1 MGRRPLVLPAV
12 LALTLAA
19 ALGGCGGGEGDTGSD
34 GDRPGSGSTSGSSST
49 SPSPA
54 QSTGNAAGLLGPVG
68 LVQAADGTV
77 WAAWAASDVV
87 APLEGADAQ
96 PGEPVDVGGTPLRM
110 ALLDNTL
117 WVTTIRGGEL
127 VQVDP
132 ATSSVV
138 RRVTLGEEPE
148 GIAVLDGHLFVVL
161 QAGQALVEV
170 DPADGALLR
179 RYDVGGAPR
188 MVAAGEGALF
198 VGDNDGGRVVRVE
211 PGRAEKVTRSGAVCA
226 GVQGVEV
233 VGDTVW
239 AACMTDGT
247 VVGLDPQS
255 LEVTSTVEVA
265 GDPDGLAPGSGADL
279 LVSLQDGPGLA
290 VVDTA
295 AGTSEQV
302 WTGTSGRLLD
312 KANTDVVERDG
323 TAFVSDYL
331 GDAVRVVPLDQLD
344 E

>member
-1 MGRRPLVLPAV
+1 MGRRSLVLPVALGLT
-12 LALTLAA
+12 LALT
-19 ALGGCGGGEGDTGSD
+19 GCGGDDEGAAAGPTTATPSEQE
-34 GDRPGSGSTSGSSST
+34 STEPT
-49 SPSPA
+49 P
-54 QSTGNAAGLLGPVG
+54 STGNDAGLLGPVG
-68 LVQAADGTV
+68 LTQAADGTV
-77 WAAWAASDVV
+77 WAAWSASDVV

-96 PGEPVDVGGTPLRM
+96 PGEPVEVGDTPLRM
-110 ALLDNTL
+110 VLLDNTL

-148 GIAVLDGHLFVVL
+148 GVAALDGHLFVVL
-161 QAGQALVEV
+161 QAGRALVEV

-188 MVAAGEGALF
+188 AVTAGDGALF
-198 VGDNDGGRVVRVE
+198 VGDNEGGRVVRVD
-211 PGRAEKVTRSGAVCA
+211 PGRKERVTRSDAVCA
-226 GVQGVEV
+226 GVQDVQVLNGS
-233 VGDTVW
+233 VW

-247 VVGLDPQS
+247 VVGLDPAS
-255 LEVTSTVEVA
+255 LEVTATVEVA
-265 GDPDGLAPGSGADL
+265 GDPDGLAPGSGAGL
-279 LVSLQDGPGLA
+279 LVGLQDGPGLA

-295 AGTSEQV
+295 SGTSEQV

-312 KANTDVVERDG
+312 KADTDVVERDG

-331 GDAVRVVPLDQLD
+331 GDAVRVVRLD
-344 E
+344 ELDE

>member
-1 MGRRPLVLPAV
+1 MGRRPLLLPVALGLALV
-12 LALTLAA
+12 LA
-19 ALGGCGGGEGDTGSD
+19 GCGGDGGSSADDGAAGPTSTGSSAD
-34 GDRPGSGSTSGSSST
+34 GT
-49 SPSPA
+49 PSA
-54 QSTGNAAGLLGPVG
+54 STGNAAGLLGPVG
-68 LVQAADGTV
+68 LAQAADGTV
-77 WAAWAASDVV
+77 WAAWSASDVV

-96 PGEPVDVGGTPLRM
+96 PGTPVDVGGTPLRM

-132 ATSSVV
+132 VTSSVV

-148 GIAVLDGHLFVVL
+148 GITALDGHLFVVL
-161 QAGQALVEV
+161 QAGKALVEV

-188 MVAAGEGALF
+188 IVAAGDGALF
-198 VGDNDGGRVVRVE
+198 VGDFEGGRVVRVE
-211 PGRAEKVTRSGAVCA
+211 PGRKEKVTDSGAVCA
-226 GVQGVEV
+226 GVQDVEV
-233 VGDTVW
+233 LNGTVW

-247 VVGLDPQS
+247 VVGLDPAS
-255 LEVTSTVEVA
+255 LEVTTTVEVA
-265 GDPDGLAPGSGADL
+265 GDPDGLAPGPGAGL
-279 LVSLQDGPGLA
+279 IVSLQDGPGLA
-290 VVDTA
+290 VVDTG

-331 GDAVRVVPLDQLD
+331 GDAVRVVRLD

>member
-1 MGRRPLVLPAV
+1 M
-12 LALTLAA
+12 
-19 ALGGCGGGEGDTGSD
+19 
-34 GDRPGSGSTSGSSST
+34 
-49 SPSPA
+49 
-54 QSTGNAAGLLGPVG
+54 
-68 LVQAADGTV
+68 
-77 WAAWAASDVV
+77 
-87 APLEGADAQ
+87 
-96 PGEPVDVGGTPLRM
+96 
-110 ALLDNTL
+110 
-117 WVTTIRGGEL
+117 
-127 VQVDP
+127 
-132 ATSSVV
+132 
-138 RRVTLGEEPE
+138 
-148 GIAVLDGHLFVVL
+148 
-161 QAGQALVEV
+161 
-170 DPADGALLR
+170 
-179 RYDVGGAPR
+179 
-188 MVAAGEGALF
+188 
-198 VGDNDGGRVVRVE
+198 
-211 PGRAEKVTRSGAVCA
+211 CA
-226 GVQGVEV
+226 GVQDIEV

-331 GDAVRVVPLDQLD
+331 GDAVRVGTPRPGRRVEEERCRPSGRPARCGCVGWS
-344 E
+344 

>member
-1 MGRRPLVLPAV
+1 MSRRRTLLPVALGAASLLALVLA
-12 LALTLAA
+12 
-19 ALGGCGGGEGDTGSD
+19 GCGGD
-34 GDRPGSGSTSGSSST
+34 GSTGDDHAAGPASTAPSADGSPT
-49 SPSPA
+49 PSA
-54 QSTGNAAGLLGPVG
+54 ATGNAAGLLGPVG
-68 LVQAADGTV
+68 LAQAADGTV
-77 WAAWAASDVV
+77 WAAWSASDAV
-87 APLEGADAQ
+87 APLEGADAR
-96 PGEPVDVGGTPLRM
+96 PGDPVEVGDTPLRM
-110 ALLDNTL
+110 VLLDTTL

-148 GIAVLDGHLFVVL
+148 GVAVLDGHLFVVL

-170 DPADGALLR
+170 DPGDGALLR

-188 MVAAGEGALF
+188 AVAAGEDALF
-198 VGDNDGGRVVRVE
+198 VGDNAGGRVVRVD
-211 PGRAEKVTRSGAVCA
+211 PGRKEKVTRSDAVCA
-226 GVQGVEV
+226 GVQDVQVLNG
-233 VGDTVW
+233 TVW

-247 VVGLDPQS
+247 VVGLDPAS
-255 LEVTSTVEVA
+255 LEVTSSVQVA
-265 GDPDGLAPGSGADL
+265 GDPDGLAPGPGAGL

-295 AGTSEQV
+295 SGRSEQV
-302 WTGTSGRLLD
+302 WSGSSGRLLD

-331 GDAVRVVPLDQLD
+331 GDAVRVVRLD
-344 E
+344 EDDE

>member
-1 MGRRPLVLPAV
+1 MGRRLHSSLTLPVVTGLLLVLA
-12 LALTLAA
+12 
-19 ALGGCGGGEGDTGSD
+19 GCGGSD
-34 GDRPGSGSTSGSSST
+34 GDDSADPARSGKPLPTGSSS
-49 SPSPA
+49 SAAPS
-54 QSTGNAAGLLGPVG
+54 SGNAAGLLGPVG
-68 LVQAADGTV
+68 LVSAADGTI

-96 PGEPVDVGGTPLRM
+96 PGTPVEVGGAPLRM
-110 ALLDNTL
+110 ALLGNTL

-132 ATSSVV
+132 VTSSVV

-148 GIAVLDGHLFVVL
+148 GIAAFDGHLFVVL

-188 MVAAGEGALF
+188 IVAAGDDALF
-198 VGDNDGGRVVRVE
+198 VSDFEGGRVVRVE
-211 PGRAEKVTRSGAVCA
+211 PGRAEKVTDSGTVCA
-226 GVQGVEV
+226 GVQDVEV
-233 VGDTVW
+233 LNGTVW

-247 VVGLDPQS
+247 VVGLDPET
-255 LEVTSTVEVA
+255 LEVRSTVEVA
-265 GDPDGLAPGSGADL
+265 GDPDGLAPGPGAGL

-290 VVDTA
+290 VVDTD

-331 GDAVRVVPLDQLD
+331 GDAVRVVRLDQ
-344 E
+344 

>member
-1 MGRRPLVLPAV
+1 MGRRPLLLP
-12 LALTLAA
+12 A
-19 ALGGCGGGEGDTGSD
+19 ALGWALLLAGCGGD
-34 GDRPGSGSTSGSSST
+34 GPGADGPGADPDGSTSASSS
-49 SPSPA
+49 A
-54 QSTGNAAGLLGPVG
+54 ALASTGNTAGLLGPVG
-68 LVQAADGTV
+68 LVLAADGMI
-77 WAAWAASDVV
+77 WAAWPASDVV

-96 PGEPVDVGGTPLRM
+96 PGTPVDVGGTPLRM
-110 ALLDNTL
+110 ALLDTTL

-138 RRVTLGEEPE
+138 RRVTLGEQPE
-148 GIAVLDGHLFVVL
+148 GIAVLEGHLFVVL

-170 DPADGALLR
+170 DPSDGSLLR

-188 MVAAGEGALF
+188 LVAAGEDALF
-198 VGDNDGGRVVRVE
+198 VGDNAGGRVVRVE
-211 PGRAEKVTRSGAVCA
+211 PGREEKVTRSDAVCG
-226 GVQGVEV
+226 GVQDVQVLNG
-233 VGDTVW
+233 TVW

-247 VVGLDPQS
+247 VVGLDPAT
-255 LEVTSTVEVA
+255 LEVTSTVEVT
-265 GDPDGLAPGSGADL
+265 GDPDGLAPGPGEGL

-290 VVDTA
+290 VVDTSR
-295 AGTSEQV
+295 GTSEQV

-331 GDAVRVVPLDQLD
+331 GDAVRVVRLD

>member
-1 MGRRPLVLPAV
+1 VGTPGSSTPLRLLLPAV
-12 LALTLAA
+12 LGLSLV
-19 ALGGCGGGEGDTGSD
+19 LGGCGDDGEGSD
-34 GDRPGSGSTSGSSST
+34 DAAASPTSST
-49 SPSPA
+49 SDGSASPSA
-54 QSTGNAAGLLGPVG
+54 STGNAAGLQGPVG
-68 LVQAADGTV
+68 LVQSADGSV
-77 WAAWAASDVV
+77 WGAWSASDAI

-96 PGEPVDVGGTPLRM
+96 PGTPVAVGGTPLRM
-110 ALLDNTL
+110 VLLENTL

-148 GIAVLDGHLFVVL
+148 GIAAFDGHLFVVL

-188 MVAAGEGALF
+188 MVAAGEDALF
-198 VGDNDGGRVVRVE
+198 VGDHAGGAVVRVE

-226 GVQGVEV
+226 GVQDVHVLNG
-233 VGDTVW
+233 TVW
-239 AACMTDGT
+239 AACMADGT

-265 GDPDGLAPGSGADL
+265 GGPDGLAPGPGAGL

-290 VVDTA
+290 VVDTSSGRA
-295 AGTSEQV
+295 QLV

-312 KANTDVVERDG
+312 KANVDVVERDG
-323 TAFVSDYL
+323 TAFVSDHL
-331 GDAVRVVPLDQLD
+331 GDAVRVVRLGD
-344 E
+344 

>member
-1 MGRRPLVLPAV
+1 MGGGRAVATVLLLGA
-12 LALTLAA
+12 LAA
-19 ALGGCGGGEGDTGSD
+19 GCGSD
-34 GDRPGSGSTSGSSST
+34 GGGSDSDGADGPGGDASPPSGSATAGPTT
-49 SPSPA
+49 SPE

-68 LVQAADGTV
+68 LVAAADGTV
-77 WAAWAASDVV
+77 WAAWSASDAV

-96 PGEPVDVGGTPLRM
+96 PGTPVDVGDTPLRM
-110 ALLDNTL
+110 ALLDNIL

-127 VQVDP
+127 VAVDP

-148 GIAVLDGHLFVVL
+148 GIAAFDRHLFVVL

-170 DPADGALLR
+170 DPSDGALLR

-188 MVAAGEGALF
+188 IVAAGEDALF
-198 VGDNDGGRVVRVE
+198 VGDNAGGRVVRVE
-211 PGRAEKVTRSGAVCA
+211 PGRKERVTGSDAVCG
-226 GVQGVEV
+226 GVQDIQV
-233 VGDTVW
+233 VNGTVW

-247 VVGLDPQS
+247 VVGLDPAS

-265 GDPDGLAPGSGADL
+265 GGPDGLAPGPGAGL

-290 VVDTA
+290 VVDTSG
-295 AGTSEQV
+295 GTSEQA
-302 WTGTSGRLLD
+302 WTGASGRLLD
-312 KANTDVVERDG
+312 KANTDVVERGG

-331 GDAVRVVPLDQLD
+331 GDAVRVVRL
-344 E
+344 EE

>member
-1 MGRRPLVLPAV
+1 MGRRRQVLPA
-12 LALTLAA
+12 LAALTLAV
-19 ALGGCGGGEGDTGSD
+19 ALGGCGGGEGDTATD
-34 GDRPGSGSTSGSSST
+34 LPGSASPSGT
-49 SPSPA
+49 GSPSP
-54 QSTGNAAGLLGPVG
+54 SPEETTGNAAGLLGPVG
-68 LVQAADGTV
+68 LAQAADGTI

-96 PGEPVDVGGTPLRM
+96 PGTPVDVGGTPLRM
-110 ALLDNTL
+110 VLLDSTL

-132 ATSSVV
+132 VTSSVV

-161 QAGQALVEV
+161 QAGEALVEV

-188 MVAAGEGALF
+188 MVAAGEDALY
-198 VGDNDGGRVVRVE
+198 VGDNGGGVVVRVE
-211 PGRAEKVTRSGAVCA
+211 PGRAEKVTRSDAVCA
-226 GVQGVEV
+226 GVQDVEV
-233 VGDTVW
+233 LNGTVW
-239 AACMTDGT
+239 AACLTDNT
-247 VVGLDPQS
+247 VVGLDPDT

-265 GDPDGLAPGSGADL
+265 GGPDGLAPGPGPGL

-302 WTGTSGRLLD
+302 WTGTTGRLLD
-312 KANTDVVERDG
+312 KANTDVVERGG

-331 GDAVRVVPLDQLD
+331 GDAVRVVRLDELDQ
-344 E
+344 

>member
-1 MGRRPLVLPAV
+1 MSRPPLLPAV
-12 LALTLAA
+12 PGVMVLLVALVVA
-19 ALGGCGGGEGDTGSD
+19 GCGGDGEGSTGD
-34 GDRPGSGSTSGSSST
+34 DAAGPTATTSSADAT
-49 SPSPA
+49 PSA
-54 QSTGNAAGLLGPVG
+54 STGNDAGLLGPVG
-68 LVQAADGTV
+68 LTQAADGTV
-77 WAAWAASDVV
+77 WAAWSASDVV

-96 PGEPVDVGGTPLRM
+96 PGEPVEVGDTPLRM
-110 ALLDNTL
+110 VLLDNTL
-117 WVTTIRGGEL
+117 WVTTIRSGEL

-148 GIAVLDGHLFVVL
+148 GVAALDGHLFVVL
-161 QAGQALVEV
+161 QAGRALVEV

-188 MVAAGEGALF
+188 AVTAGDGALF
-198 VGDNDGGRVVRVE
+198 VGDNAGGRVVRVD
-211 PGRAEKVTRSGAVCA
+211 PGRKERVTRSDAVCA
-226 GVQGVEV
+226 GVQDVQVLNG
-233 VGDTVW
+233 TVW

-247 VVGLDPQS
+247 VVGLDPAS
-255 LEVTSTVEVA
+255 LEVTATVEVA
-265 GDPDGLAPGSGADL
+265 GDPDGLAPGPGAGL

-295 AGTSEQV
+295 SGTSEQV

-312 KANTDVVERDG
+312 KADTDVVERDG

-331 GDAVRVVPLDQLD
+331 GDAVRVVRLD
-344 E
+344 ELDE

>member
-1 MGRRPLVLPAV
+1 MGRRPFVLSVVVGLV
-12 LALTLAA
+12 LALA
-19 ALGGCGGGEGDTGSD
+19 GCGGTDDPTD
-34 GDRPGSGSTSGSSST
+34 QPQTRTPSTAASSSGT
-49 SPSPA
+49 AP
-54 QSTGNAAGLLGPVG
+54 STGNAAGLLGPVG
-68 LVQAADGTV
+68 LVSAADGTI

-96 PGEPVDVGGTPLRM
+96 PGTTVDVGGTPLRM

-132 ATSSVV
+132 VTSSVV

-161 QAGQALVEV
+161 QAGKALVEV

-188 MVAAGEGALF
+188 LVAAGEDALF
-198 VGDNDGGRVVRVE
+198 VSDFDGGRVVRVE
-211 PGRAEKVTRSGAVCA
+211 PGRGEKVTPSGAVCA
-226 GVQGVEV
+226 GVQDVEV
-233 VGDTVW
+233 RGGTVW

-247 VVGLDPQS
+247 VVGLDPET

-265 GDPDGLAPGSGADL
+265 GDPDGLTPGPGAGL

-290 VVDTA
+290 VVDTD

-312 KANTDVVERDG
+312 KANNDVVERDG
-323 TAFVSDYL
+323 SAFVSDYL
-331 GDAVRVVPLDQLD
+331 GDAVRVVRLDQ
-344 E
+344 

>member
-1 MGRRPLVLPAV
+1 MGRPLLVLPV
-12 LALTLAA
+12 
-19 ALGGCGGGEGDTGSD
+19 ALGLTIALAGCGGGDAGENRTDDAGAK
-34 GDRPGSGSTSGSSST
+34 PSSS
-49 SPSPA
+49 SASSASAPAPSA
-54 QSTGNAAGLLGPVG
+54 STGNAAGLLGPVG
-68 LVQAADGTV
+68 LAEAADGTV
-77 WAAWAASDVV
+77 WAAWSASDVV

-96 PGEPVDVGGTPLRM
+96 PGTPVEVGDTPLRM

-138 RRVTLGEEPE
+138 RRVTVGEEPE
-148 GIAVLDGHLFVVL
+148 GIVAFDGHLFVVL

-188 MVAAGEGALF
+188 SVAAGEDALF
-198 VGDNDGGRVVRVE
+198 VGDNAGGAVVRVE
-211 PGRAEKVTRSGAVCA
+211 PGRAEKVTRSDAVCA
-226 GVQGVEV
+226 GVQDIEV
-233 VGDTVW
+233 LDGTVW

-247 VVGLDPQS
+247 VVGLDPRS

-265 GDPDGLAPGSGADL
+265 GDPDGLAPGPGADL

-290 VVDTA
+290 VVDTSS
-295 AGTSEQV
+295 GTSEQV

-331 GDAVRVVPLDQLD
+331 GDAVRVVRLD